1 MCDQSVS
8 LAVLAWAWQA
18 MTAAWRAT
26 VRPAPAL
33 GERLHPPPNLDLVPE
48 CAVLVQ
54 HKNGLACFVGT
65 GRCPRGVQ
73 LHQGEQSVGFRLMRC
88 DGGEHAAHCD
98 ALHLQSWGRNQSSPR
113 AAV

>member
-73 LHQGEQSVGFRLMRC
+73 LHQGEQSVGFSTRPMRR
-88 DGGEHAAHCD
+88 AS
-98 ALHLQSWGRNQSSPR
+98 LQSWGRNQSSPR